1 MKKEGLTAETLVQ
14 TPHGNKMLKDLKV
27 GDLVLTLNSLTR
39 VIEIKPILEVKE
51 FEDREAI
58 IEVRLYKR
66 DGKEQI
72 IRTTKNIKM
81 AKKHRNVK
89 KEFEWIC
96 ATDWEKGRS
105 VLSNYI
111 CVDRYGYYICSV
123 HSDVN
128 GRHEQKLHV
137 ICALYYLGDNLGNCD
152 VHHKDGNKLNNKPDN
167 LSYLPRKQHIN
178 EHPRNGEKS
187 WFKKGEAHPG
197 YGKARTDEVKKKI
210 RKGNI
215 INAVYRTDLSQKVIE
230 IIGCLSD
237 TKNCGYVPRY
247 VSEAC
252 HGKHSKKYDGHFYRD
267 SLWFFEN
274 EYKNMIEEREANH
287 KYIGF
292 NECCYEGKIYHLVV
306 EDNHNFFVG
315 GDDGIL
321 TADYTV

>member
-14 TPHGNKMLKDLKV
+14 TPHGNKMLKNLKV

-81 AKKHRNVK
+81 AKKHRNVN

-123 HSDVN
+123 HSDLN
-128 GRHEQKLHV
+128 GGHEQKLHQ
-137 ICALYYLGDNLGNCD
+137 ICALYYLGSNLGNDD
-152 VHHKDGNKLNNKPDN
+152 VHHIDGNKLNNKPDN
-167 LSYLPRKQHIN
+167 LTYLTRNLHTE

-187 WFKKGEAHPG
+187 WFKKGEAHPS
-197 YGKARTDEVKKKI
+197 YGKPRTEEVKKKI
-210 RKGNI
+210 REGNI
-215 INAVYRTDLSQKVIE
+215 IDSVYRTDLSQKVIE

-237 TKNCGYVPRY
+237 TKNYGYVPRY

-252 HGKHSKKYDGHFYRD
+252 RGKHSKKYNGHYYRG
-267 SLWFFEN
+267 SLWYFESD
-274 EYKNMIEEREANH
+274 YQRMVLGEANH
-287 KYIGF
+287 KFLGY
-292 NECCYEGKIYHLVV
+292 NESSYDGSIYNLTV

-315 GDDGIL
+315 GYDGIL
-321 TADYTV
+321 VADSTT